1 MDFKAT
7 SSNAVFYIGE
17 SNGSTYECQ
26 SRVVMPPHQNKGVAT
41 YYTNGSQSVTG
52 RVNNTAYSLDTSKWY
67 HLKVTR
73 IGNVLTAQILD
84 GDTVIATATDNNVT
98 GTTGNVSWHNY
109 VQTGTMYWKN
119 ILFIRL

>member
-7 SSNAVFYIGE
+7 SNNTLFYIGE
-17 SNGSTYECQ
+17 SNGSNYECQ
-26 SRVVMPPHQNKGVAT
+26 GRIVGSSNSSEKGVAT
-41 YYTNGSQSVTG
+41 YYTNGSIVG
-52 RVNNTAYSLDTSKWY
+52 RLTKTLYSLDTTKWY
-67 HLKVTR
+67 HYKVTR
-73 IGNVLTAQILD
+73 VGNTLTAQILD

-109 VQTGTMYWKN
+109 VARGTMYWKN